1 MYGLTNLANDI
12 IYKFEYVIFKE
23 VLLLKTES
31 ERLIGRFALWNKHV
45 CFASCFVGG
54 FFQVHVPKLMVYAQV
69 HEYIR
74 NLNNL

>member
-1 MYGLTNLANDI
+1 MFGSINSFKNSILYGLTNLANDI

-54 FFQVHVPKLMVYAQV
+54 FFRYMYQ
-69 HEYIR
+69 
-74 NLNNL
+74 N